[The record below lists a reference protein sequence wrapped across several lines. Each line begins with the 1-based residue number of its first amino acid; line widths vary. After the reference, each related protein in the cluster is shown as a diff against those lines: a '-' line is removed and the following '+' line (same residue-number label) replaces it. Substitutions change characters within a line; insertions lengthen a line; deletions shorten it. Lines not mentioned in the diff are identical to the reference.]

1 VLGWCIAIA
10 DGAIVYNL
18 EAKNMRTSLIAAAL
32 LFVATTGMTAAESLV
47 SVGSPTT
54 PFPPDKQNE
63 PSIAV
68 DPAHP
73 SVLAAGA
80 NEEIDIAPCS
90 GSDCSFTPGVGTSGI
105 YFSFNGGSTW
115 VQPTYTGWSA
125 RTGTPATGPIGT
137 LPWYYESGLISDGD
151 PVLAFGPR
159 RGSNGQFSWSNGS
172 RLYYLNLAANF
183 SSTRTD
189 RAFKGFEAIAVSR
202 TDDVAAAAAGV
213 KDAWL
218 PPVIVSSRTSSTTF
232 SDKDGLW
239 ADTAASSPYF
249 GNLYVCWTS
258 FRSIGSLPEPIV
270 FSRSTDGGDSWSAPK
285 QLTEAAN
292 PAAGGRQSCTI
303 RTDSIGAV
311 YVFFEGAAFHSSVQM
326 MVRSFDGGNRFERPT
341 PVAVVRDVG
350 AFDANQSDFTIDG
363 IGGARTNSYPS
374 VDIAN
379 GAPTGA
385 GATNRIV
392 MAWGD
397 ARNGL
402 NSEQALV
409 QYSSDRGETWSTPAN
424 AAEAGDRPNFPAIA
438 ISPNGQTIY
447 MVYEA
452 FLGPWQTTTAS
463 SRQMQG
469 VVRKAT
475 WPPAVW
481 ASSHRGAIGDA
492 RASSANALDSEFLG
506 DYSSVAATNTFGV
519 AVWTDVRN
527 SLNCPAVDAYRQALT
542 TSNPL
547 PKPAPPT
554 QCPPTFGNT
563 DIFSVNVP

>member
-1 VLGWCIAIA
+1 
-10 DGAIVYNL
+10 
-18 EAKNMRTSLIAAAL
+18 MRTSLIAVAL
-32 LFVATTGMTAAESLV
+32 LCAATTGITAESLV

-54 PFPPDKQNE
+54 PFPRGKQNE

-73 SVLAAGA
+73 LILVAGA
-80 NEEIDIAPCS
+80 NEEIDNAPCS
-90 GSDCSFTPGVGTSGI
+90 GSDCSFTPGVGSSGV
-105 YFSFNGGSTW
+105 YFSLNGGSSW
-115 VQPTYTGWSA
+115 IQPTYTGWSA

-137 LPWYYESGLISDGD
+137 LPWYYESGLVSDGD

-183 SSTRTD
+183 SSTRAD
-189 RAFKGFEAIAVSR
+189 RAFKGAEAIAVSR

-218 PPVIVSSRTSSTTF
+218 RPVTVSSRMSSTTF

-239 ADTAASSPYF
+239 ADNAASSPYF
-249 GNLYVCWTS
+249 GNAYVCWTS
-258 FRSIGSLPEPIV
+258 FRSIGGSPEPIL

-285 QLTEAAN
+285 QLTQAAN
-292 PAAGGRQSCTI
+292 AATGGRQSCTI
-303 RTDSIGAV
+303 RTNSKGAI
-311 YVFFEGAAFHSSVQM
+311 YVFFEGAAFRSSVQM
-326 MVRSFDGGNRFERPT
+326 MVRSFDGGNSFERPT
-341 PVAVVRDVG
+341 PVALVSDVG
-350 AFDANQSDFTIDG
+350 AFDGNQSDFTIDG

-385 GATNRIV
+385 GATDRIV
-392 MAWGD
+392 MAWAD

-402 NSEQALV
+402 NLEQALV
-409 QYSSDRGETWSTPAN
+409 QYSSDGGDTWSTPAN

-438 ISPNGQTIY
+438 ISPNGQSVYI
-447 MVYEA
+447 VYEA
-452 FLGPWQTTTAS
+452 FLGPWQKTTAS
-463 SRQMQG
+463 SRRMQG
-469 VVRKAT
+469 VVRKAA
-475 WPPAVW
+475 WPPAAWVT
-481 ASSHRGAIGDA
+481 SHRGAVGDA
-492 RASSANALDSEFLG
+492 RGSSANALDSEFLG
-506 DYSSVAATNTFGV
+506 DYSSVAATNTFGA
-519 AVWTDVRN
+519 AVWTDARN
-527 SLNCPAVDAYRQALT
+527 AVDCPTVDAYRQQFTA
-542 TSNPL
+542 SSPL

-563 DIFSVNVP
+563 DIFSATVP